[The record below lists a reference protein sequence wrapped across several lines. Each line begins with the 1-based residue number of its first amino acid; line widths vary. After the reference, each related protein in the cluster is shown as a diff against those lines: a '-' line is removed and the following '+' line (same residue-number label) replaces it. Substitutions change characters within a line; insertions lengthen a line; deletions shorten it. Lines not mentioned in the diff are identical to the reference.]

1 MRKKK
6 DNIYQVDLK
15 PRWNFIAK
23 FYFVCII
30 LFVLFVAYIVIYRYT
45 HWDEVQKNIEESRN
59 KYNQTVVENTTLE
72 NN

>member
-1 MRKKK
+1 MRKNK

-30 LFVLFVAYIVIYRYT
+30 LFVLFVAYIVIYRYI

-59 KYNQTVVENTTLE
+59 KYNQVVVENTTLE